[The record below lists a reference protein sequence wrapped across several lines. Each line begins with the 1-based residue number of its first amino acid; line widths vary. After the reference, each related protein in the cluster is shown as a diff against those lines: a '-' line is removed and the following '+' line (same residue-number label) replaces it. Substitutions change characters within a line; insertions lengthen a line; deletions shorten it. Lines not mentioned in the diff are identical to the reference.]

1 MKALFWSTPQ
11 PTGARHGAFE
21 RAIAMRVA
29 KLLGLGVLGMFFAVP
44 AEALTITNTDPDPHT
59 ITVKTGG
66 DSKDFKIEPQTAVDP
81 PCDKGCTVELE
92 SGEQYEMQGGEE
104 VSIEDGVIFVDSTPG
119 GDDDEGAPS
128 DSAAPDK
135 Q

>member
-1 MKALFWSTPQ
+1 
-11 PTGARHGAFE
+11 
-21 RAIAMRVA
+21 MRVA
-29 KLLGLGVLGMFFAVP
+29 KIFGLLVLGMLFAVP
-44 AEALTITNTDPDPHT
+44 AEALTITNTDPDAHT

-66 DSKDFKIEPQTAVDP
+66 DSKDFKVEPQTAVEP

-104 VSIEDGVIFVDSTPG
+104 VSIEDGVIFVDATPG
-119 GDDDEGAPS
+119 GDDDEGAS
-128 DSAAPDK
+128 DSASPDK

>member
-1 MKALFWSTPQ
+1 
-11 PTGARHGAFE
+11 
-21 RAIAMRVA
+21 MRVA

-119 GDDDEGAPS
+119 GDDGEGAPS

>member
-1 MKALFWSTPQ
+1 MK
-11 PTGARHGAFE
+11 
-21 RAIAMRVA
+21 VA
-29 KLLGLGVLGMFFAVP
+29 KILGLGVLGVLFAVP

-59 ITVKTGG
+59 ITVKTGS
-66 DSKDFKIEPQTAVDP
+66 DSKELTIEPQAAVDP

-104 VSIEDGVIFVDSTPG
+104 VSIEDGVIFVDATPAG
-119 GDDDEGAPS
+119 DDEGGS
-128 DSAAPDK
+128 DSDQSADAPAK

>member
-1 MKALFWSTPQ
+1 
-11 PTGARHGAFE
+11 
-21 RAIAMRVA
+21 MRVA
-29 KLLGLGVLGMFFAVP
+29 KLIGLGVLGVLFAVP

-59 ITVKTGG
+59 ITVKVGG

-119 GDDDEGAPS
+119 NGDDDEGAAS
-128 DSAAPDK
+128 DSDQPPAAPDK

>member
-1 MKALFWSTPQ
+1 
-11 PTGARHGAFE
+11 
-21 RAIAMRVA
+21 MRVA
-29 KLLGLGVLGMFFAVP
+29 SIFGLGVLGMLFAAP
-44 AEALTITNTDPDPHT
+44 AEALTITNTDPDSHT
-59 ITVKTGG
+59 ITVKVGG
-66 DSKDFKIEPQTAVDP
+66 DSKELTIEPQTEVDP

-119 GDDDEGAPS
+119 NGDDDEGAAAS
-128 DSAAPDK
+128 DSDQPAAAPDK